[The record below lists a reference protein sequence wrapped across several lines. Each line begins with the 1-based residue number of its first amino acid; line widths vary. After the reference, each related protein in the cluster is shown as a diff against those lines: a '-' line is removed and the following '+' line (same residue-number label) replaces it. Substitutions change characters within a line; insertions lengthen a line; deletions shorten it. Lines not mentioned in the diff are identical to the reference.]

1 VADVDETQL
10 PGMGVRY
17 DFTTEVG
24 ERVGVLVHRTGRRDV
39 FLYSADDP
47 DECRATITLRPDDAR
62 TLAELLGATRV
73 AEHLAAVQQQV
84 AGLTLE
90 WITVSPASAWAGLSL
105 QEAAIHTETGVSVV
119 ALLNGDDVTAAPG
132 ADDVL
137 VAGAQVVAIGTPAG
151 LATLNA
157 RLSGR

>member
-1 VADVDETQL
+1 
-10 PGMGVRY
+10 MGVRY
-17 DFTTEVG
+17 DFTTETC

-90 WITVSPASAWAGLSL
+90 WIVVSPSSPWAGLSL
-105 QEAAIHTETGVSVV
+105 QEAAIH
-119 ALLNGDDVTAAPG
+119 
-132 ADDVL
+132 
-137 VAGAQVVAIGTPAG
+137 
-151 LATLNA
+151 
-157 RLSGR
+157 

>member
-1 VADVDETQL
+1 MADVAETQL

-17 DFTTEVG
+17 DFTTEAG
-24 ERVGVLVHRTGRRDV
+24 EHVGVLVHRTGRRDV

-90 WITVSPASAWAGLSL
+90 WILVSPTSPWAGLTL
-105 QEAAIHTETGVSVV
+105 REAAIHTETGVSVV
-119 ALLNGDDVTAAPG
+119 ALLDGDSVTAAPG
-132 ADDVL
+132 AEDVL
-137 VAGAQVVAIGTPAG
+137 VPGAQVVAIGTPEG
-151 LATLNA
+151 LKALNA